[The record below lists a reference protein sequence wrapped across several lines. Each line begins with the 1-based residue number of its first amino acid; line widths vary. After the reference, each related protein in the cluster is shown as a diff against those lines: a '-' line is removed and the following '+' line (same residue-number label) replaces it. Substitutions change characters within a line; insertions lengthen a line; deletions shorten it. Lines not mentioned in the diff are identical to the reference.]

1 MIYGLTKTKPRLA
14 GRGFAQST
22 CGLFAIAPYRI
33 GYAGATDRLSLLPV
47 AFDGAGNGKTLLRGA
62 LP

>member
-1 MIYGLTKTKPRLA
+1 MSYDPKKTKPRLA

-22 CGLFAIAPYRI
+22 CGLFAIASYRI
-33 GYAGATDRLSLLPV
+33 GYSGATDSLSFLPI
-47 AFDGAGNGKTLLRGA
+47 AIHGAGDGPTLLRGA

>member
-1 MIYGLTKTKPRLA
+1 MSYDPKKTKPRLA

-22 CGLFAIAPYRI
+22 CRLLAIACYRI
-33 GYAGATDRLSLLPV
+33 RYSGATISLSLLPV
-47 AFDGAGNGKTLLRGA
+47 AFDSESNGETLLRGA